1 MPALPRSGT
10 RLRLQVA
17 ERVDRRAV
25 DPHFEVEVRPEAV
38 AGAGGV
44 TDRLALGDDLAH
56 ADGDARLV
64 AVRGR
69 DPTAVVDCDE
79 VPVAGHPARV
89 DDTPRGRRADR
100 SAVADP
106 DVDALVQPTPA
117 PAEPARHGP
126 VHRPDEA
133 RG

>member
-38 AGAGGV
+38 AGAADV
-44 TDRLALGDDLAH
+44 ADRLAPGGGRPP
-56 ADGDARLV
+56 ADGDARLW

-69 DPTAVVDCDE
+69 APTAVVDCDE

-100 SAVADP
+100 RAAADP
-106 DVDALVQPTPA
+106 GV
-117 PAEPARHGP
+117 
-126 VHRPDEA
+126 
-133 RG
+133 